1 MRRVTRVS
9 VLAAACFFTTAATAA
24 TAPAN
29 AHPRVILV
37 SWDGAG
43 YALTSRLLAEG
54 RMPNLTRMLRE
65 GAWTDGMVSSFP
77 TKTAAAH
84 AVLFTGYYGHQS
96 GITGNS
102 VLMLPASEHNRLE
115 TSNGYFST
123 ALRVDPVWVRVARAG
138 LDAYVVHA
146 TQSYP
151 FETALRDLDAD
162 ERRHLFLIH
171 GYTEVQLRGETW
183 NERSAPLELPSGW
196 TIPEARG
203 GEARAFRFTVGDAS
217 FWGLFFDDPMDPTEG
232 IDTLG
237 VVRNRV
243 DTEFEARVKTGTD
256 GGFSTPIVATAAGTD
271 VWFSLRLFDVSTHA
285 DRFLL
290 YRSGAVEMAL
300 SNPDTPKADY
310 PLLQVYAGN
319 SATGAYTRG
328 EFGPTRSGGGD
339 GTAEARFHETLVHLQ
354 EQIMRQASVALD
366 EDYSLVVLYSPV
378 TDDVAHELVGLL
390 DPTLDGY
397 DEERAAAHW
406 EDIAKGFELQ
416 DRYLG
421 VILEA
426 AERDAAHVIVVSDHG
441 MSGTDRLVYLNVVLE
456 QAGLLTLN
464 PDRTIDL
471 SATRALA
478 PPLADGSIAVNT
490 TDRAGGIVPPEERD
504 EVLALARKALSAL
517 TDPVTGE
524 PVITAFFEPAW
535 NGLLQPGGLSTGDLF
550 LEFAPRY
557 YPTDWTDA
565 DVAIERTEPR
575 GNHIF
580 VPTRR
585 EMLAICAAWG
595 PRVRPS
601 INWGK
606 VRSIDIVPT
615 VLDLLEL
622 EVPADMPGRSL
633 VPARTLLESN
643 R

>member
-1 MRRVTRVS
+1 MRRLLL
-9 VLAAACFFTTAATAA
+9 LAVATASA
-24 TAPAN
+24 ALAN

-43 YALTSRLLAEG
+43 YALTSRLLAEE
-54 RMPNLTRMLRE
+54 RMPNLRRMLRE

-102 VLMLPASEHNRLE
+102 VLMMPASEHDRLQRL
-115 TSNGYFST
+115 NGYFST

-138 LDAYVVHA
+138 LDAYAVHA

-151 FETALRDLDAD
+151 FEAAQRDLDAE

-196 TIPEARG
+196 RIPEALG
-203 GEARAFRFTVGDAS
+203 VEARAMRFTVGETS
-217 FWGLFFDDPMDPTEG
+217 FWGLFFDDPMDPTAG
-232 IDTLG
+232 VDTFG
-237 VVRNRV
+237 VVRERA
-243 DTEFEARVKTGTD
+243 DTEFEARLKIAD
-256 GGFSTPIVATAAGTD
+256 GEFSIPIVARASGTD
-271 VWFSLRLFDVSTHA
+271 VWFSLRLFDVSTGV

-300 SNPDTPKADY
+300 SNPDTPRADY
-310 PLLQVYAGN
+310 PALQVYAGN
-319 SATGAYTRG
+319 SASGPYSKG
-328 EFGPTRSGGGD
+328 DLGPTRSGGGD
-339 GTAEARFHETLVHLQ
+339 GTAESRFHESLAHLQ
-354 EQIMRQASVALD
+354 GQIMRQASVAL
-366 EDYSLVVLYSPV
+366 EQDYSLLVLYSPV
-378 TDDVAHELVGLL
+378 TDDVAHELVGLV
-390 DPTLDGY
+390 DPSLASY
-397 DEERAAAHW
+397 DAVRAEAHW

-426 AERDAAHVIVVSDHG
+426 AERDGAHVIVVSDHG

-471 SATRALA
+471 AATRALA
-478 PPLADGSIAVNT
+478 PPLADGSIAINT
-490 TDRAGGIVPPEERD
+490 TDRPGGIVPPEERD
-504 EVLALARKALSAL
+504 EVARLVRRALRAF
-517 TDPVTGE
+517 TDPETGE
-524 PVITAFFEPAW
+524 PVITSFFEPARS
-535 NGLLQPGGLSTGDLF
+535 GLLQPGGTSTGDLF
-550 LEFAPRY
+550 LEFAPGY
-557 YPTDWTDA
+557 YPSDWTDSQ
-565 DVAIERTEPR
+565 VAIVRTEPR

-585 EMLAICAAWG
+585 EMLSICAAWG
-595 PRVRPS
+595 PRVRAGV
-601 INWGK
+601 NWGK

-615 VLDLLEL
+615 VLELLEL

-633 VPARTLLESN
+633 VPAQTLLESN